1 MRDKTLEDFLD
12 SADGMG
18 KVLAHV
24 RELRRLA
31 GLYLEIAP
39 AYLAEAS
46 RLVNYRSGIVII
58 HATNGATA
66 AKLRQLAPTLAD
78 GFSRRGVECGGVEVR
93 VRTGGLPARAGIP
106 PTQKPL
112 SGQTFQTLGRLRDS
126 LPDSELRR
134 AVDTLIRR
142 SARRE

>member
-1 MRDKTLEDFLD
+1 MRDRTLEDFLD

-31 GLYLEIAP
+31 GLYLEITP

-46 RLVNYRSGIVII
+46 RLVNFRSGIVII

-66 AKLRQLAPTLAD
+66 TKLRQLAPTLTD
-78 GFSRRGVECGGVEVR
+78 GFSRRGVACSGVEVR
-93 VRTGGLPARAGIP
+93 VRTGGFPARAGISS
-106 PTQKPL
+106 TRKPL
-112 SGQTFQTLGRLRDS
+112 SGQTFRTLGRLRDS

-142 SARRE
+142 SARQE